1 MSTIWSRIDGPNGPS
16 LSVIFSDGEVVP
28 ISKEHASFKEIS
40 KKLVDEAPEAEI
52 RALINPV
59 KAIAARF
66 ERLSERVTTDGTNL
80 FMDGDVMHDS
90 LSEHILKL
98 RRLEAEGNAE
108 ISWKPF
114 VNFLE
119 KLAQNPSKESRESLF
134 DFITHWGLT
143 IRNDGDVIAYK
154 GIKDDFG
161 SVQRGPG
168 IVNNV
173 RIKHGSLDNT
183 PGNLVEIER
192 SYVEAN
198 RDLACAQGLHV
209 TTIDYAAGWG
219 PRVVAVAFNP
229 RDMVSV
235 PRREV
240 SKARVCRY
248 EVLVEVKSPPR
259 ERTGSVHSTLAPVWN
274 PENEIDKKLLKKLK
288 KAHKAGNFVE
298 IQYKGKTYTAKP
310 RTFEDAIVRVAL
322 NDGKSYRSFYLNKIQ
337 KVSKVQAEKGIDF
350 EHLKQLQNSLFQ
362 DKNFLKIEYKGET
375 YTAKPTFIGGG
386 LVKVELAENA
396 GYRTFHLKEVQG
408 VSKLKKNKKAKK
420 EQSASKKALI
430 LTEAIQA
437 GDKVQLTLIHKDK
450 KIFVKP
456 RRVID
461 GVVGVTLPL
470 KNNTFKKIALSDIK
484 HVNHY

>member
-16 LSVIFSDGEVVP
+16 LSVIFSNGEVVP
-28 ISKEHASFKEIS
+28 ITKEHPSFKEIS
-40 KKLVDEAPEAEI
+40 KKLVDEAPEEEI

-80 FMDGDVMHDS
+80 FFDGDVLHDS
-90 LSEHILKL
+90 LSDHILKL
-98 RRLEAEGNAE
+98 RRFEAEGNSEA
-108 ISWKPF
+108 SWKPF

-154 GIKDDFG
+154 GIKNDFG
-161 SVQRGPG
+161 SVQQGPG

-209 TTIDYAAGWG
+209 TTIDYASSWG

-240 SKARVCRY
+240 AKARVCRY

-259 ERTGSVHSTLAPVWN
+259 ERTGQVHSTLAPVWN

-288 KAHKAGNFVE
+288 KAHKAGKFVNIE
-298 IQYKGKTYTAKP
+298 YRGKSYVAKP
-310 RTFEDAIVRVAL
+310 RSFEGSILRVAL
-322 NDGKSYRSFYLNKIQ
+322 NDGKSYRSFSLNKIE
-337 KVSKVQAEKGIDF
+337 KVSKLEEEKAIDF
-350 EHLKQLQNSLFQ
+350 EKLKTLQNSLLH
-362 DKNFLKIEYKGET
+362 DKDFLKIEYKGKT

-386 LVKVELAENA
+386 LVKVELADGA
-396 GYRTFHLKEVQG
+396 GYRTFHLKELG
-408 VSKLKKNKKAKK
+408 EVSKVKKAKK
-420 EQSASKKALI
+420 NPKAAKVALA
-430 LTEAIQA
+430 LTEAIDA
-437 GDKVQLTLIHKDK
+437 GAAVELTLAGKDK
-450 KIFVKP
+450 KVLVKP
-456 RRVID
+456 RRLTN
-461 GVVGVTLPL
+461 GEVGVTLPT
-470 KNNTFKKIALSDIK
+470 KGNRFKKIDVSTIK
-484 HVNHY
+484 AVKPQS